1 MDQVSIFDIMEV
13 EFPDFRTLEEA
24 EVVDIIGRSIG
35 VSFDKVDLGRFIE
48 YRAEYK
54 NSVIDVHVS
63 HYTCYDREGE
73 SFISCSF
80 WNKKQMSGA
89 GVPCD
94 SLDEAIEFFK
104 KYR

>member
-54 NSVIDVHVS
+54 NSVV
-63 HYTCYDREGE
+63 
-73 SFISCSF
+73 
-80 WNKKQMSGA
+80 
-89 GVPCD
+89 
-94 SLDEAIEFFK
+94 
-104 KYR
+104 